1 MLGYQ
6 RDYFLWGKS
15 NDQKDVS
22 KMKGILRIQEGGEVL
37 AKTAQTVC
45 GCPIPVGAQGQAW
58 CGPGQPDLVPDL
70 VAGKLIHDRVG
81 WN

>member
-45 GCPIPVGAQGQAW
+45 GLPHPCRGSR
-58 CGPGQPDLVPDL
+58 PGLVWPW
-70 VAGKLIHDRVG
+70 AA
-81 WN
+81 